1 MNFLNVAKNFVKTNS
16 RTILI
21 GTGCVALVGT
31 VVTAV
36 NAGRQLDDTR
46 EAYLESKVN
55 ELAQANEELK
65 AQLEKKSGLVIK
77 EDEETGNEYY
87 DLNAVGN
94 VKATWKLFAPTA
106 IFGTAAVVC
115 FGTVFHLDRKDIA
128 KLGATCVGANKLLKH
143 KDTVIEK
150 MSEKLNEKQKN
161 EVAAEVVKEETKNV
175 TIPSTSIPEDE
186 SGKMKFMD
194 SFTQDVK
201 VLTREEVRIAE
212 RKSIQDAMNSGND
225 FTTLYD
231 FLDNCGFKHPA
242 ITECFGWD
250 AKTASTDE
258 LIFLY
263 PGADNEGNPV
273 MVIGYNWLK
282 ADESAIRGTYCV
294 LNRSW

>member
-46 EAYLESKVN
+46 EAYLENKVN
-55 ELAQANEELK
+55 ELTKANEELK
-65 AQLEKKSGLVIK
+65 AQIEKKAGLVVK

-106 IFGTAAVVC
+106 IFGTAAVIC
-115 FGTVFHLDRKDIA
+115 FGTVFRMDRKDIV

-150 MSEKLNEKQKN
+150 MSEKLSEKQKG

-175 TIPSTSIPEDE
+175 TVSSSDISADE
-186 SGKMKFMD
+186 CGKMRFMD

-201 VLTREEVRIAE
+201 MLTREEVRIAE
-212 RKSIQDAMNSGND
+212 RKSIQDAVNGGND

-242 ITECFGWD
+242 ITECFGWGSE
-250 AKTASTDE
+250 TATTDE
-258 LIFLY
+258 LVWLY
-263 PGADNEGNPV
+263 PGADPDGNPV
-273 MVIGYNWLK
+273 MVIGYNQLK
-282 ADESAIRGTYCV
+282 VDERAICGTYCV
-294 LNRSW
+294 HNRVW